1 MESALVLTEKD
12 IKELSRPG
20 FEIKFYDDVKS
31 FFIAEAMEYVNCWK
45 QSIIENPK
53 GICGPRPIG
62 PVEHIPLVA
71 QIINDMEIKIRDG
84 YFWAIDEW
92 YLDGKEIPLSNSLS
106 FTQTN
111 LDLCFNK
118 IRKDLECLMKI

>member
-1 MESALVLTEKD
+1 LESALVLTEKD